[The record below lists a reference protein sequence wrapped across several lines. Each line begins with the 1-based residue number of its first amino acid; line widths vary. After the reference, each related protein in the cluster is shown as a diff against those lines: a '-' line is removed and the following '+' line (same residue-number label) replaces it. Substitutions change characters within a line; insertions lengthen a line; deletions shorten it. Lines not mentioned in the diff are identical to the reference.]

1 MCKYKNMSK
10 YKYKNS
16 LKLNKL
22 WETCVL
28 LLLSSLILSCTN
40 LEGEEAPKVKQNIPE
55 LANKIPTVFPY
66 SDPENTGQWTYNSI
80 VSDEF
85 ETNTLDEDRW
95 YIVGKFKDG
104 KPHYKHPDK
113 PNKKV
118 WTGRAPSQFSGRNY
132 RLEGGKLVLETRWEP
147 DFPFIKEI
155 HKPVFGE
162 AMPYANITTACIISR
177 KEFKYGYIEIKSKA
191 ADAEITSAFWSM
203 GKGLEF
209 DFFELLGYHSD
220 PKKSHLD
227 REIWWS
233 IRDWKNL
240 RGKPTYTEKKDLG
253 FRVADDFH
261 VYGIE
266 WNEKGVKYYIDG
278 QLLSQVT
285 AEQVNDWA
293 RKNREVSD
301 DYNGYVATTP
311 INLWLDQ
318 EVFPWVGYPKS
329 KAELEVNSPEGKK
342 DDGVVDFE
350 IEYVRVWQK
359 AEDITQSNVK

>member
-1 MCKYKNMSK
+1 MKCSSK
-10 YKYKNS
+10 FKFS
-16 LKLNKL
+16 LTCITMLAAVGLATVGCNATSDLSINK
-22 WETCVL
+22 TTPVAV
-28 LLLSSLILSCTN
+28 
-40 LEGEEAPKVKQNIPE
+40 GAEAISALP
-55 LANKIPTVFPY
+55 F
-66 SDPENTGQWTYNSI
+66 SDQENTGKWIYNTV

-85 ETNTLDEDRW
+85 ETETLDEDRW
-95 YIVGKFKDG
+95 YIVGKFEDG
-104 KPHYKHPDK
+104 KPVYKHPDK
-113 PNKKV
+113 PKKKV

-132 RLEGGKLVLETRWEP
+132 RLEDGKLVLETRWEP

-209 DFFELLGYHSD
+209 DFFELLGYHSE
-220 PKKSHLD
+220 KGKEHLD
-227 REIWWS
+227 RQIWWS
-233 IRDWKNL
+233 IRDWTTL

-253 FRVADDFH
+253 FRVADAFH
-261 VYGIE
+261 IYGIE
-266 WNEKGVKYYIDG
+266 WDEKGVKYFVDG
-278 QLLSQVT
+278 KLFSQVT
-285 AEQVNDWA
+285 AEEVTAWA
-293 RKNREVSD
+293 KENRDVPE

-329 KAELEVNSPEGKK
+329 KEELEINSPEGKK
-342 DDGVVDFE
+342 DDGVVDYE

-359 AEDITQSNVK
+359 AEQQ